1 MAHFTHPLQI
11 LIPFYTSYKL
21 LYSYYSSLTF
31 AVLHNK
37 MANGIRFFEL
47 FNKTKIPSVGLGTW
61 QSEPGLVGDAVS
73 AAIKIN

>member
-1 MAHFTHPLQI
+1 
-11 LIPFYTSYKL
+11 
-21 LYSYYSSLTF
+21 
-31 AVLHNK
+31 

-73 AAIKIN
+73 AAIKVCRFLCVTCCYILVIDRIKFCMFGLDGSYSCKLVIE